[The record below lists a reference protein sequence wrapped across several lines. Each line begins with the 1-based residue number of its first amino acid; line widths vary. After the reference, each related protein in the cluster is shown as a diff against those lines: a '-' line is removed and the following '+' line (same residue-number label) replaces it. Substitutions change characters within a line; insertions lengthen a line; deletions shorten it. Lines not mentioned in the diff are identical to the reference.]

1 MKKQSKALKWVHT
14 RSTRHIAF
22 LLVVT
27 MIMSVIG
34 IATYSAET
42 TSSTEKTVVTSG
54 DYQYSLLDDGTAEIV
69 KYTGSAT
76 ALTIPSSLDGKKVTA
91 IGGFAFDACKTITSL
106 VIPEGVTSIGSNSFR
121 YCENMKTVSL
131 PQSLTT
137 MGISCFSFC
146 RSLESI
152 SLPDSVTSVAN
163 YAFNGCSALA
173 SVKLSNKLEVL
184 SDFMFSECE
193 KLTSI
198 EFPSSVKEIGQNT
211 FAHCYGFTEID
222 VPSNV
227 TMINTSAFSYC
238 KNLTKVTLHEGLE
251 TINAFAFT
259 NCKKLMEVTVPDT
272 VSEVVHMSFG
282 YWWDDVTWNY
292 LHTDGFVLKGY
303 RGSATEAYAIE
314 YDVPFVSLGD
324 SILTPPTEPP
334 STTQPPSTAPP
345 EPGTV
350 YTLYYKNT
358 SNFSSV
364 YAYYWPD
371 GGSGPVAWP
380 GTAMTK
386 VTDDVYSI
394 QVPVENN
401 MIIFSNKGSSQ
412 TGNLAIPGDNYIY
425 DNGWKPYSDTPT
437 ETSTTQ
443 TEPTTSSTTQTE
455 PTTSSTTMTT
465 PTTSSSTE
473 PTTSSQP
480 SYAKGDV
487 NGDGDVDVADATILQ
502 KYINKVA
509 VSINTEVADVNGDGR
524 VDVRDV
530 TMIQKKVAGYNVF

>member
-1 MKKQSKALKWVHT
+1 MKNTNKAFKWVHT

-34 IATYSAET
+34 VATYSAET
-42 TSSTEKTVVTSG
+42 TDPERPVITSG

-76 ALTIPSSLDGKKVTA
+76 ALIIPSSLDGKKVTA
-91 IGGFAFDACKTITSL
+91 IGNFAVSGNKTITSV
-106 VIPEGVTSIGSNSFR
+106 VIPEGVTLIGGNAFSSCVNIKSL
-121 YCENMKTVSL
+121 SL
-131 PQSLTT
+131 PQTVSTL
-137 MGISCFSFC
+137 GGSCFALC
-146 RSLESI
+146 DSLESVD
-152 SLPDSVTSVAN
+152 LPDSITSVGDF
-163 YAFNGCSALA
+163 AFNSCDALTR
-173 SVKLSNKLEVL
+173 VKLPSKLEVL
-184 SDFMFSECE
+184 SDFMFTGCG
-193 KLTSI
+193 LTSI
-198 EFPSSVKEIGQNT
+198 EFPASVKEIGQNT
-211 FAHCYGFTEID
+211 FAHCNGLTEVDI
-222 VPSNV
+222 PANV
-227 TMINTSAFSYC
+227 KLINTGAFSYC
-238 KNLTKVTLHEGLE
+238 ENLTNITFHDGLE
-251 TINAFAFT
+251 TINAFAFST
-259 NCKKLMEVTVPDT
+259 CKKLMEVTVPDT

-292 LHTDGFVLKGY
+292 LHLDGFVLKGY

-350 YTLYYKNT
+350 YTVYFKNT
-358 SNFSSV
+358 SNFSNV
-364 YAYYWPD
+364 YAYYWPK

-401 MIIFSNKGSSQ
+401 MIIFSDKGSSKI
-412 TGNLAIPGDNYIY
+412 GDLDIPGDNYIY
-425 DNGWKPYSDTPT
+425 DNGWKPYGDTPT
-437 ETSTTQ
+437 ETT
-443 TEPTTSSTTQTE
+443 TTQTE

-480 SYAKGDV
+480 SYQMGDV
-487 NGDGDVDVADATILQ
+487 NGDGDVDIADATILQ
-502 KYINKVA
+502 KYINMATVT
-509 VSINTEVADVNGDGR
+509 IQIDVADVNGDGR

-530 TMIQKKVAGYNVF
+530 TMIQKKIAGYNVF